1 MDASTSGN
9 VRLDAAHTLY
19 SLYNRRVSKRDHSES
34 LREELDHALTLVLSE
49 NRAAQNAPFLV
60 RSARRD
66 ARRVLRRR
74 NAARPEHLPFESSD
88 ELIAGP
94 TPRAT
99 DWAAGGVG
107 LPNPEQLLLAKERAS
122 QLGQIREQLGPDGA
136 ACVDGLIAGESV
148 SECAARAGISPRRVR
163 YLRVLI
169 RARIAANLRKD
180 AA

>member
-1 MDASTSGN
+1 MDATSGD
-9 VRLDAAHTLY
+9 VRLDAANTLY
-19 SLYNRRVSKRDHSES
+19 SQYNRRVSRQDHSES

-49 NRAAQNAPFLV
+49 NRAAVNAPFLV

-99 DWAAGGVG
+99 DWAACGIRF
-107 LPNPEQLLLAKERAS
+107 PSPEQVLLASERVAQLS
-122 QLGQIREQLGPDGA
+122 QITQQLGADAA

-163 YLRVLI
+163 YLRVVI
-169 RARIAANLRKD
+169 RARMAANLEKV